1 MEMNTMIFIVFLL
14 FMLIS
19 LVRMASLQR
28 QLNELKRDVER
39 LENGAGMPSNV
50 SPPLTS
56 SSSQQY
62 ASSPSSTVSSSTI
75 DSAPS
80 ELDQE
85 LLSLL
90 QKDQKIKAIKRLREA
105 RGLSLKEAKDYVE
118 SLDR

>member
-1 MEMNTMIFIVFLL
+1 
-14 FMLIS
+14 MLIS

-39 LENGAGMPSNV
+39 LENGARMPSNASV
-50 SPPLTS
+50 PLTS

-62 ASSPSSTVSSSTI
+62 ASSTSFTASSSTI
-75 DSAPS
+75 DTPPS

>member
-28 QLNELKRDVER
+28 QVNELKRDVER
-39 LENGAGMPSNV
+39 LENGAGVPSNV
-50 SPPLTS
+50 SAPLTS
-56 SSSQQY
+56 SLSQQQG
-62 ASSPSSTVSSSTI
+62 SSSSFTASSSTI
-75 DSAPS
+75 DAAPS